1 MLVLDHVTLILR
13 FYWLVVIQNA
23 PMVAHVTMADVY
35 AQQESRAQPV
45 TKVFKEH
52 LVVVKLRSC
61 AEYQKYLQFEK
72 KINTNICMMNMYISF

>member
-1 MLVLDHVTLILR
+1 
-13 FYWLVVIQNA
+13 
-23 PMVAHVTMADVY
+23 MVAHVTMADVY

-61 AEYQKYLQFEK
+61 AEYQKHLQFEK
-72 KINTNICMMNMYISF
+72 KDQHQYMYDEYVYFVFNQSKHHDLFLFSLE